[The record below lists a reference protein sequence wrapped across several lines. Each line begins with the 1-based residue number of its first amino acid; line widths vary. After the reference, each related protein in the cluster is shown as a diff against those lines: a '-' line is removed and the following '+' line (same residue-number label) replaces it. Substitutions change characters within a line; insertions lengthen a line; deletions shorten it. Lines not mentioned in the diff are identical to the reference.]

1 MSEYF
6 AQFGSMFLFCS
17 ETESHFV
24 AQAKLQLTALLSQP
38 SQRLDKGMC
47 QHP

>member
-1 MSEYF
+1 MSEYS
-6 AQFGSMFLFCS
+6 AQFGSVFLFCS

-24 AQAKLQLTALLSQP
+24 AQAKPQLTALLSQP
-38 SQRLDKGMC
+38 SQRLDKGMY